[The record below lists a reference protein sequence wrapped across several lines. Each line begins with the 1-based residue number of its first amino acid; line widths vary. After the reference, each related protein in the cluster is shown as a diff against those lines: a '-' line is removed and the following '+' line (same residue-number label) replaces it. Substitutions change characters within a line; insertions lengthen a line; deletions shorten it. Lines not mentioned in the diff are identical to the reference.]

1 LIPSIT
7 LHPDIIRKT
16 LHAFESDQTKV
27 YAKHV
32 QSTSSTKRE
41 TYNFGYDYFNLVKGD
56 NTFTKIPPYLMDLC
70 GVSIDAFGSPYN
82 FEKAEDY
89 LNVIISVY
97 HKDYQL
103 EPHVD
108 VDFSDRITDG
118 KFVDFCFGETVIG
131 VVLRPDSKGQF
142 YIIESSAEKAQL
154 DLNHTIRLDE
164 KPGTAFLLTGPLR
177 RKPYYHGVSL
187 VKDLRI
193 SVTFR
198 TVQFFK

>member
-1 LIPSIT
+1 MQNTFKAHLP
-7 LHPDIIRKT
+7 PN
-16 LHAFESDQTKV
+16 E
-27 YAKHV
+27 
-32 QSTSSTKRE
+32 KR
-41 TYNFGYDYFNLVKGD
+41 TILVMIDYFNLVKGD
-56 NTFTKIPPYLMDLC
+56 NAFTKIPPYLMDLC
-70 GVSIDAFGSPYN
+70 GVSIDAFGPLYKLGN
-82 FEKAEDY
+82 AEDY

-118 KFVDFCFGETVIG
+118 KFVDFYFGKNVIG

-142 YIIESSAEKAQL
+142 YIIESSAEKPQH
-154 DLNHTIRLDE
+154 DLSHAIRLDE

-187 VKDLRI
+187 VENSRI